1 LKVFAMNHT
10 FRFSRLCRL
19 ASLVTLTSS
28 ALLGATAHAHMGIIN
43 LTTGIQAGGQSQ
55 FAIAGTTN
63 ELQLN
68 VPHGCNSSHVPSLPA
83 GAALD
88 TFRFTITVPA
98 ALVNSTL
105 RATPIAQF
113 GVPARVTN
121 GDGSVTFTY
130 TKTNDP
136 AQADDLV
143 YKPVLRI
150 ALPAATGTALTKYQF
165 LSVQYCMNGNQEVA
179 MDWGAA
185 DSPRLL
191 VFPVKRAGFNRY
203 SLDALTAPDFAA
215 TGTTTIESRLKSY
228 FGDAAVIWVGKS
240 GFSPNAE
247 TQSKITNLIGKDSS
261 YSNLASPGRSLSTAD
276 TLWVR
281 Y

>member
-1 LKVFAMNHT
+1 MNHT

-19 ASLVTLTSS
+19 ASLVTLTSG

-43 LTTGIQAGGQSQ
+43 LTTGIRAGGQSQ
-55 FAIAGTTN
+55 FAIAGTRN
-63 ELQLN
+63 ELQFN
-68 VPHGCNSSHVPSLPA
+68 VPHGCNKSHVPSLPD
-83 GAALD
+83 GASLD
-88 TFRFTITVPA
+88 TFKFTITVPS
-98 ALVNSTL
+98 ALVTPTL

-113 GVPARVTN
+113 GVPARVPN

-130 TKTNDP
+130 TKDNDP
-136 AQADDLV
+136 NQADDLV

-150 ALPAATGTALTKYQF
+150 ELPAATGTALTKYQF
-165 LSVQYCMNGNQEVA
+165 LSVQYCMNGNEPVP
-179 MDWGAA
+179 MDWGAT

-191 VFPVKRAGFNRY
+191 VFPVKRTGFNQY
-203 SLDALTAPDFAA
+203 TLDAKTAPDFAPA
-215 TGTTTIESRLKSY
+215 GNATIESRLKSY

-240 GFSPNAE
+240 GYSPNAE
-247 TQSKITNLIGKDSS
+247 TQKKIEALIAKDSS
-261 YSNLASPGRSLSTAD
+261 YSSLPSPGRSLSTAD

>member
-1 LKVFAMNHT
+1 MNPT
-10 FRFSRLCRL
+10 FSFSRLCRL
-19 ASLVTLTSS
+19 ASLVTLTSG

-43 LTTGIQAGGQSQ
+43 LTTGIRAGGQSQ

-63 ELQLN
+63 ELQFN
-68 VPHGCNSSHVPSLPA
+68 VPHGCNSSHVPSLQA

-88 TFRFTITVPA
+88 TYKFTITVPS

-113 GVPARVTN
+113 GVPERVPN
-121 GDGSVTFTY
+121 GDGSVTFVY
-130 TKTNDP
+130 TKTPDP
-136 AQADDLV
+136 NQADNLV

-165 LSVQYCMNGNQEVA
+165 PSVQYCMNGNEPVA
-179 MDWGAA
+179 MDWGAT

-191 VFPVKRAGFNRY
+191 VFPVKRTGFNQY
-203 SLDALTAPDFAA
+203 TLDAQTAPDFAPA
-215 TGTTTIESRLKSY
+215 GTATIESRLKSY
-228 FGDAAVIWVGKS
+228 FGDAAVIWVEKS
-240 GFSPNAE
+240 GYSPNAE
-247 TQSKITNLIGKDSS
+247 TQKKITALIAKDSS
-261 YSNLASPGRSLSTAD
+261 YSNLASPGRNLSTAD